1 MMIIENPIEIVI
13 SPDEGTP
20 LTLILRGELNIYQAD
35 QLCEAALALMQ
46 HEADVVVS
54 CQDVVQLDVAVLQI
68 LLVFQR
74 ELQSRGRAL
83 HLVGLSG
90 ELSDML
96 ELAAV
101 SDLLVA

>member
-1 MMIIENPIEIVI
+1 MSTEQPIEIVI
-13 SPDEGTP
+13 SSDEGES
-20 LTLILRGELNIYQAD
+20 LTLILRGALDIYQAD

-54 CQDVVQLDVAVLQI
+54 CRDVVQLDVAVLQI

-74 ELQSRGRAL
+74 ELQSRGREL
-83 HLVGLSG
+83 HLVDLSV
-90 ELSDML
+90 ELSDLL

-101 SDLLVA
+101 SDMLVA